1 MHFTE
6 QQVVCRSELA
16 RESAG
21 DEVTACTL
29 PSSCYRPEQTPRRPL
44 FSRHKKT
51 PHEAGFFNAVFR
63 YYA

>member
-29 PSSCYRPEQTPRRPL
+29 QQTPPRPL